1 MTLKR
6 KAAGAWTNI
15 ATTVKRNAAGSW
27 VQVGSVKRRLSGAWV
42 TIWSAAAAITDQSI
56 TSLGPTGTLTAGYR
70 LNASGIAE
78 SLVQAAYTTIETW
91 LVIGAA
97 SDYEVR
103 ATLVT
108 GDALTYGTVG
118 TWQALSSSREWRIST
133 PTPGAKLSELLIEI
147 RTTAGIVVGSATITL
162 EAYNA

>member
-27 VQVGSVKRRLSGAWV
+27 VQVGLVKRRLSGAWV
-42 TIWSAAAAITDQSI
+42 TIWSAAAITDQYI
-56 TSLGPTGTLTAGYR
+56 TSVGPTGPRTAGYR
-70 LNASGIAE
+70 LNTSGIAE
-78 SLVQAAYTTIETW
+78 SLVQAAYSTIETW
-91 LVIGAA
+91 RVVGAG

-108 GDALTYGTVG
+108 GDALTSGTVG
-118 TWQALSSSREWRIST
+118 TWQALSSSQEWQISAWK
-133 PTPGAKLSELLIEI
+133 PSKMSELLIEI
-147 RTTAGIVVGSATITL
+147 RTTAGVVVDSATVTL
-162 EAYNA
+162 EAYDA

>member
-27 VQVGSVKRRLSGAWV
+27 VQVGLVKRRLSGAWV
-42 TIWSAAAAITDQSI
+42 TIWSAAAITDQYI
-56 TSLGPTGTLTAGYR
+56 TSVGPTGPRTAGYR
-70 LNASGIAE
+70 LNTSGIAE
-78 SLVQAAYTTIETW
+78 SRVQTAYTTIETW
-91 LVIGAA
+91 RVVGAA

-108 GDALTYGTVG
+108 GDALTSGTVG
-118 TWQALSSSREWRIST
+118 TWQALSSSREWLIST
-133 PTPGAKLSELLIEI
+133 PTHGSMLSELLIEI
-147 RTTAGIVVGSATITL
+147 RTTAGVVVDSATVTL
-162 EAYNA
+162 EAYDA

>member
-1 MTLKR
+1 MAFKR

-15 ATTVKRNAAGSW
+15 ATTIKRNAAGSW

-42 TIWSAAAAITDQSI
+42 TIWSAAAAVTDQSI

-70 LNASGIAE
+70 LNTSGIAE
-78 SLVQAAYTTIETW
+78 SRVQAAYSTIETW
-91 LVIGAA
+91 LVVGAA

-108 GDALTYGTVG
+108 GDALTSGVVG
-118 TWQALSSSREWRIST
+118 TWQALSSPREWLISVT
-133 PTPGAKLSELLIEI
+133 TPGAKLSELLIEI
-147 RTTAGIVVGSATITL
+147 RTTAGVVVDSATITL
-162 EAYNA
+162 EAYDA

>member
-15 ATTVKRNAAGSW
+15 ATTIKRNAAGSW

-42 TIWSAAAAITDQSI
+42 TIWSAAAITDQSI
-56 TSLGPTGTLTAGYR
+56 TSLDPVGTRTAGYR
-70 LNASGIAE
+70 LNTSGIAE
-78 SLVQAAYTTIETW
+78 SRVQAAYSTIETW

-108 GDALTYGTVG
+108 GDALTSGTVG
-118 TWQALSSSREWRIST
+118 TWQALSASREWLITATT
-133 PTPGAKLSELLIEI
+133 PSKMSELLIEI
-147 RTTAGIVVGSATITL
+147 RTTAGVVVDSATITL
-162 EAYNA
+162 EAGDA